1 MDAHKALIKNI
12 FDGGTLIEVPLFQR
26 AYVWK
31 EDLWERLLEDMKF
44 VSQTNKPH
52 FLGSIILK
60 AGRKPKDEDMFTEC
74 KTVVDGQQRLTTF
87 IIFLKVLC
95 LKTNQQAYFD
105 STFKIIEETI
115 ALHHGKND
123 LIPFEKVINTTTAEK
138 MDNSAPSSTIIEAF
152 NYYIENVDP
161 KKLDRKRIVT
171 NTQFVTIDLNENEDE
186 QQIFNSINS
195 LGVNLTTSE
204 LLKNYFFNRENVEE
218 YEVNW
223 AAVFEKDD
231 ETQKYWNTEFETGR
245 VKRAMI
251 DIFFAAYFQIFVQ
264 DKKYNISGEDKVMYG
279 RLDRLSKSYQH
290 FINTYCNGDKNV
302 ILGPLK
308 EYALCFQKTFNLEQ
322 CERSVPA
329 QFGIERLNVVIF
341 GLKTGTMIPY
351 VLLIA
356 KNVSNEEERNKM
368 YGILE
373 SYIMRR
379 MIVHGS
385 SKNYN
390 GLFESLVLNRILDAE
405 NLLAKLKE
413 GKDSSTFFPDDR
425 SISEGIKTAK
435 LTNLHS
441 KGILYLME
449 SKVRPANSSVAL
461 LGINHY
467 SLEHLMPKKWRNNW
481 PSCETPEEASKRDG
495 ILLTLGNLAIITQSL
510 NSTIRDASWK
520 IKKEGTGGG
529 KLGLNLCASGLYT
542 LHGALDKEEWTEK
555 EIKQRGTWLFK
566 QAKKT
571 WPYGDYEK

>member
-204 LLKNYFFNRENVEE
+204 L
-218 YEVNW
+218 
-223 AAVFEKDD
+223 
-231 ETQKYWNTEFETGR
+231 
-245 VKRAMI
+245 
-251 DIFFAAYFQIFVQ
+251 
-264 DKKYNISGEDKVMYG
+264 
-279 RLDRLSKSYQH
+279 
-290 FINTYCNGDKNV
+290 
-302 ILGPLK
+302 
-308 EYALCFQKTFNLEQ
+308 
-322 CERSVPA
+322 
-329 QFGIERLNVVIF
+329 
-341 GLKTGTMIPY
+341 
-351 VLLIA
+351 
-356 KNVSNEEERNKM
+356 
-368 YGILE
+368 
-373 SYIMRR
+373 
-379 MIVHGS
+379 
-385 SKNYN
+385 
-390 GLFESLVLNRILDAE
+390 
-405 NLLAKLKE
+405 
-413 GKDSSTFFPDDR
+413 
-425 SISEGIKTAK
+425 
-435 LTNLHS
+435 
-441 KGILYLME
+441 
-449 SKVRPANSSVAL
+449 
-461 LGINHY
+461 
-467 SLEHLMPKKWRNNW
+467 
-481 PSCETPEEASKRDG
+481 
-495 ILLTLGNLAIITQSL
+495 
-510 NSTIRDASWK
+510 
-520 IKKEGTGGG
+520 
-529 KLGLNLCASGLYT
+529 
-542 LHGALDKEEWTEK
+542 
-555 EIKQRGTWLFK
+555 
-566 QAKKT
+566 
-571 WPYGDYEK
+571 